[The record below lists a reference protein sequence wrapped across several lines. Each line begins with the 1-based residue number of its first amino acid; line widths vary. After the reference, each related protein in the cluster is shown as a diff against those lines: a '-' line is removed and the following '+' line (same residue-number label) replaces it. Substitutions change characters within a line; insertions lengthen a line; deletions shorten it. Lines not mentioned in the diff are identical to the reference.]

1 MKLTILAQSV
11 LCCSLI
17 ASIAQAAPPRS
28 VDARTLDVA
37 GVTTG
42 MDYDQVVAALAG
54 HFQVPPS
61 EIKAD
66 PFPSENVVTH
76 TKLPSTVSFS
86 KDGTQ
91 VTVHFEGRVPVDPVR
106 PLVAW
111 LIRYEVPWTP
121 ENAKQMA
128 QAATGKYGIQ
138 SNAPNT
144 LPMQWCSHP
153 STNTGIGCTAG
164 EARLE
169 LSQVALSLT
178 DPAWQAARIRLVQ
191 ERQAVRPKL

>member
-1 MKLTILAQSV
+1 MKLMKLTGSV
-11 LCCSLI
+11 LCCLGLASL
-17 ASIAQAAPPRS
+17 AQAAPPRS

-42 MDYDQVVAALAG
+42 MDYEQVAAALAG
-54 HFQVPPS
+54 HFQVPVS

-66 PFPSENVVTH
+66 PFPSENIVTH
-76 TKLPSTVSFS
+76 TKLPSTVSYK

-91 VTVHFEGRVPVDPVR
+91 VTVHFEGRVPVDPAH

-111 LIRYEVPWTP
+111 LISYEVPWTP
-121 ENAKQMA
+121 ENAVQMA
-128 QAATGKYGIQ
+128 QAATAKYGLH

-153 STNTGIGCTAG
+153 NANTGIGCSAG

-178 DPAWQAARIRLVQ
+178 DPAWQAARIKFVQ
-191 ERQAVRPKL
+191 DRQAVRPKL

>member
-1 MKLTILAQSV
+1 MKLTILVESV
-11 LCCSLI
+11 LCCSLL
-17 ASIAQAAPPRS
+17 ASLAQAAPPRS
-28 VDARTLDVA
+28 VDPRTLDVA

-42 MDYDQVVAALAG
+42 MDYGQVVAALAG

-66 PFPSENVVTH
+66 PFPGENIVTH
-76 TKLPSTVSFS
+76 TKLPSTVSFT
-86 KDGTQ
+86 KDGTH
-91 VTVHFEGRVPVDPVR
+91 VTVHFEGRVPVDPAH

-111 LIRYEVPWTP
+111 LISYEVPWTP

-128 QAATGKYGIQ
+128 QAAIGKYGIQ

-153 STNTGIGCTAG
+153 NANTGIGCPAN

-178 DPAWQAARIRLVQ
+178 DQAWQAARIKLVQ
-191 ERQAVRPKL
+191 DRQAVRPKL

>member
-1 MKLTILAQSV
+1 
-11 LCCSLI
+11 
-17 ASIAQAAPPRS
+17 
-28 VDARTLDVA
+28 
-37 GVTTG
+37 
-42 MDYDQVVAALAG
+42 MDYNQVVAALAG

-61 EIKAD
+61 EIKTD
-66 PFPSENVVTH
+66 PFPGENIVTH

-91 VTVHFEGRVPVDPVR
+91 VTVHFEGRVPVDPAR

-111 LIRYEVPWTP
+111 LISYEVPWTA

-128 QAATGKYGIQ
+128 QAATGKYGVQ
-138 SNAPNT
+138 SNAPNA

-153 STNTGIGCTAG
+153 NANTGIGCPLN
-164 EARLE
+164 EARVE

-178 DPAWQAARIRLVQ
+178 DPAWQAARIKFVQ
-191 ERQAVRPKL
+191 DRQAVRPKL

>member
-1 MKLTILAQSV
+1 MKLMGGA
-11 LCCSLI
+11 LCCLSL
-17 ASIAQAAPPRS
+17 ASVAQAAPPRS
-28 VDARTLDVA
+28 IDARTLDVA

-42 MDYDQVVAALAG
+42 MDYDQVVTALAA
-54 HFQVPPS
+54 HFQVSAS
-61 EIKAD
+61 EIKPD
-66 PFPSENVVTH
+66 PFPSENIVTH
-76 TKLPSTVSFS
+76 TKLPSTASYK

-91 VTVHFEGRVPVDPVR
+91 VTVHFEGRVPVDPAR
-106 PLVAW
+106 PLAAW
-111 LIRYEVPWTP
+111 LVSYEVPWTP
-121 ENAKQMA
+121 ENAAQMA
-128 QAATGKYGIQ
+128 QAATAKYGLN
-138 SNAPNT
+138 SNAPNV

>member
-1 MKLTILAQSV
+1 MKLSILTQGV
-11 LCCSLI
+11 LCCSLL
-17 ASIAQAAPPRS
+17 AFPARAAPPRS

-37 GVTTG
+37 GVATG

-66 PFPSENVVTH
+66 PFPGENIVTH
-76 TKLPSTVSFS
+76 TKLPSTVSFK
-86 KDGTQ
+86 KDGTE
-91 VTVHFEGRVPVDPVR
+91 VTVHFEGRVPVDAAH

-111 LIRYEVPWTP
+111 LISYEVPWSP
-121 ENAKQMA
+121 GNAAQMT
-128 QAATGKYGIQ
+128 QAATAKYGTQ

-144 LPMQWCSHP
+144 LPMQWCIHP
-153 STNTGIGCTAG
+153 SSNTGIGCPAS

-169 LSQVALSLT
+169 LSQVALTLT
-178 DPAWQAARIRLVQ
+178 DPAWQAARIKFVQ
-191 ERQAVRPKL
+191 ERQTVRPKL